1 MTREPGMNVKGVA
14 VALALALAVGL
25 AGCGKKEEGVVK
37 IGHAGPLTGSI
48 AHLGKDNENGV
59 RMAIDEANAAG
70 FQIGANKVK
79 LELLSEDDQAD
90 PKQGTIV
97 AQKLV
102 DAKVAGVVGH
112 LNSGTTIPAS
122 KIYHD
127 AGIAQISPSAT
138 NVTYT
143 NQGFKTAFRVIA
155 NDAQQGKV
163 LGEFAVGKLGAKNI
177 AIIDDRSAYGQ
188 GLADEFEKAATAA
201 GATILTREF
210 TDTTKTD
217 FTAILTSIKGKNPDL
232 IFYGGMDAQAGP
244 MMKQLKNLGLTAKY
258 LGGDGIQSVEF
269 LKLAADAAEGA
280 YGSSP
285 GVPLDQMPGG
295 KDFEIQ
301 VQGQVQPGHPDLRA
315 VRVRRGQRAAGGDE
329 EGGLRR
335 PGQVPA
341 RARQQPV
348 PGRDREHHLRREGRH
363 QGRRHQPVPGQGRQ
377 VGVPRDDRR
386 ARGFLAPRARPE
398 ATIAGERVIRPTRT
412 APSGAVLFSALPKQR
427 LMDIFLQQVINGLV
441 LGSVYALVALGYT
454 MVYGILGLINF
465 AHGEVVMV
473 GALTSLSVI
482 AGLMGS
488 SLGLPAPLIV
498 LLALAVSMSV
508 CMLLGFTIERVAYR
522 PLRRAPRLAPLITA
536 IGVSILLQTLAM
548 MYWGRHYHT
557 FPEIIRPQRHEVLG
571 AVITDRADRDHRGV
585 CADHGRAAAAGALH
599 APGAGHARDLGESA
613 RSPG

>member
-1 MTREPGMNVKGVA
+1 MTREPGMKLGVNLKGVVAALSLA
-14 VALALALAVGL
+14 VAVGL

-59 RMAIDEANAAG
+59 RLAIDEANAAG
-70 FQIGANKVK
+70 FEIGGQKVK
-79 LELLSEDDQAD
+79 LELMSEDDQAD

-102 DAKVAGVVGH
+102 DAKVAGVIGH

-177 AIIDDRSAYGQ
+177 AIIDDRTAYGQ

-210 TDTTKTD
+210 TDDKKTD

-258 LGGDGIQSVEF
+258 LAGDGIQSAEF
-269 LKLAADAAEGA
+269 LKLAADDAEGA
-280 YGSSP
+280 YASSP

-295 KDFEIQ
+295 KAFEEKYKAKYNLDIQ
-301 VQGQVQPGHPDLRA
+301 IYAPYAYD
-315 VRVRRGQRAAGGDE
+315 AA
-329 EGGLRR
+329 
-335 PGQVPA
+335 
-341 RARQQPV
+341 
-348 PGRDREHHLRREGRH
+348 
-363 QGRRHQPVPGQGRQ
+363 
-377 VGVPRDDRR
+377 
-386 ARGFLAPRARPE
+386 
-398 ATIAGERVIRPTRT
+398 
-412 APSGAVLFSALPKQR
+412 
-427 LMDIFLQQVINGLV
+427 N
-441 LGSVYALVALGYT
+441 
-454 MVYGILGLINF
+454 
-465 AHGEVVMV
+465 
-473 GALTSLSVI
+473 
-482 AGLMGS
+482 
-488 SLGLPAPLIV
+488 V
-498 LLALAVSMSV
+498 LLAAIKKAGSADPAKYLPDLANSHYEGVT
-508 CMLLGFTIERVAYR
+508 GTITFDEKGDLKGGGISLYQVKGGKWEY
-522 PLRRAPRLAPLITA
+522 IET
-536 IGVSILLQTLAM
+536 IG
-548 MYWGRHYHT
+548 G
-557 FPEIIRPQRHEVLG
+557 
-571 AVITDRADRDHRGV
+571 
-585 CADHGRAAAAGALH
+585 
-599 APGAGHARDLGESA
+599 
-613 RSPG
+613 

>member
-1 MTREPGMNVKGVA
+1 MTREAFMNLKGLAVA
-14 VALALALAVGL
+14 VALAMTAGL

-59 RMAIDEANAAG
+59 RMAIDEANTAG
-70 FQIGANKVK
+70 FQIGADKVK
-79 LELLSEDDQAD
+79 LDLQSEDDQAD

-127 AGIAQISPSAT
+127 AGIAQVSPSAT

-163 LGEFAVGKLGAKNI
+163 LGEFAVGKLGAKTI

-244 MMKQLKNLGLTAKY
+244 MMKQFKNLGLTAKY
-258 LGGDGIQSVEF
+258 LGGDGIQSAEF
-269 LKLAADAAEGA
+269 LKLGADAAEGA

-295 KDFEIQ
+295 KDFEAKYKGKYNLDIQ
-301 VQGQVQPGHPDLRA
+301 IYAPYAYD
-315 VRVRRGQRAAGGDE
+315 AA
-329 EGGLRR
+329 
-335 PGQVPA
+335 
-341 RARQQPV
+341 
-348 PGRDREHHLRREGRH
+348 
-363 QGRRHQPVPGQGRQ
+363 
-377 VGVPRDDRR
+377 
-386 ARGFLAPRARPE
+386 
-398 ATIAGERVIRPTRT
+398 
-412 APSGAVLFSALPKQR
+412 
-427 LMDIFLQQVINGLV
+427 N
-441 LGSVYALVALGYT
+441 
-454 MVYGILGLINF
+454 
-465 AHGEVVMV
+465 
-473 GALTSLSVI
+473 
-482 AGLMGS
+482 
-488 SLGLPAPLIV
+488 V
-498 LLALAVSMSV
+498 LLAAIKKAGSADPAKYLPELANSQYQGVT
-508 CMLLGFTIERVAYR
+508 GTITFDEKGDVKGGGISLYQVKDGKWQF
-522 PLRRAPRLAPLITA
+522 LET
-536 IGVSILLQTLAM
+536 IG
-548 MYWGRHYHT
+548 G
-557 FPEIIRPQRHEVLG
+557 
-571 AVITDRADRDHRGV
+571 
-585 CADHGRAAAAGALH
+585 
-599 APGAGHARDLGESA
+599 
-613 RSPG
+613 